1 MSDPRFLTTQQ
12 VTTIHSHQV
21 NTYGGSH
28 GLRDEGLLESA
39 VAAPAA
45 TFGGQFLHSDIFEM
59 AAAYLYGICQNH
71 AFVDGNKRT
80 AAVTAMFFLHQN
92 GVEVEPR
99 PEEYERLVLG
109 VAKGHVEKADVAAF
123 LRRVPDSS
131 RDTDGKDSAPDQ
143 TRSDD

>member
-12 VTTIHSHQV
+12 VMAIHAHQV

-28 GLRDEGLLESA
+28 GLRDQGLLESA

-45 TFGGQFLHSDIFEM
+45 TFGGQLLHSDIFEM
-59 AAAYLYGICQNH
+59 AAAYLYGICKNH

-80 AAVTAMFFLHQN
+80 AAVAAMYFLHQN

-99 PEEYERLVLG
+99 PDEYERLVLG
-109 VAKGHVEKADVAAF
+109 VAEGRVDKADVAAF
-123 LRRVPDSS
+123 LRGV
-131 RDTDGKDSAPDQ
+131 
-143 TRSDD
+143 